1 MIGDGTKNH
10 LGPMSAGT
18 FHAPYADCYRCP
30 LKLKYPSCG
39 LACVE
44 AARHQIKQNS
54 TGKIAAFVIEPMQG
68 TAGNVIPPTDFLPA
82 IKEMAQDFGALLI
95 VDEMITGF
103 GRTGRY
109 WASEH
114 SGVEAD
120 VITLGKQFGGG
131 FPISGVLSRDQV
143 VQAKPWSDPSGS
155 SSSYG
160 GNALAAAAAS
170 ACLEIIDQEELVD
183 NSRRVGEH
191 FLKSIAEWT
200 ERYPFVGDVRGAG
213 LFIGLDLVRDKASKE
228 PLAKAVCQRIFQEC
242 LRRGL
247 LAMTYTPR
255 VRIQPAMTIDEGTV
269 ETAVAIL
276 GEVFDLV
283 SAEGWWREC

>member
-1 MIGDGTKNH
+1 MI
-10 LGPMSAGT
+10 S
-18 FHAPYADCYRCP
+18 
-30 LKLKYPSCG
+30 
-39 LACVE
+39 
-44 AARHQIKQNS
+44 RH
-54 TGKIAAFVIEPMQG
+54 
-68 TAGNVIPPTDFLPA
+68 
-82 IKEMAQDFGALLI
+82 
-95 VDEMITGF
+95 
-103 GRTGRY
+103 
-109 WASEH
+109 
-114 SGVEAD
+114 
-120 VITLGKQFGGG
+120 
-131 FPISGVLSRDQV
+131 
-143 VQAKPWSDPSGS
+143 
-155 SSSYG
+155 
-160 GNALAAAAAS
+160 ALAAAAAS

-269 ETAVAIL
+269 EIAVAIL